1 MSKILSSIGIGS
13 AEVDTIL
20 PRDHVSPGETIEAI
34 VEVDGGSE
42 EQEIDDIYF
51 SIVTQYQTEEG
62 IDTEAVSTFKMAEAF
77 TIHPGEQREIPVE
90 IEIPYNTPLTMGS
103 TDVWI
108 RTGLDIDWAVDPK
121 DKDEIEVRPDERL
134 QAMFDAVEDLGFSF
148 HSSEV
153 MKSTHGSFTS
163 QSFVQEFEFKPHG
176 GPFAGDLDELEL
188 IPMPSPDGVEVIVEV
203 DRRGG
208 IFDAMGDWDET
219 KTQMHFT
226 EADPDALQ
234 EQFEALIREN
244 L

>member
-20 PRDHVSPGETIEAI
+20 PRDHVSPGETIEAT
-34 VEVDGGSE
+34 VEIDGGSDR
-42 EQEIDDIYF
+42 QEVDDVYF
-51 SIVTQYQTEEG
+51 SIVTRYQTEEG
-62 IDTEAVSTFKMAEAF
+62 YDTQPVSTFKMAEAF
-77 TIHPGEQREIPVE
+77 TIEPGEEREIPVS

-103 TDVWI
+103 TAVWI

-121 DKDEIEVRPDERL
+121 DKDEIQVRPDDRL
-134 QAMFDAVEDLGFSF
+134 QAMFDAVEALGFSF

-153 MKSTHGSFTS
+153 MKSSHGSFTS

-176 GPFAGDLDELEL
+176 GPFAGELDELEL
-188 IPMPSPDGVEVIVEV
+188 IPMPSEDEVDVIVEV

-219 KTQMHFT
+219 KTQMSF
-226 EADPDALQ
+226 ADADADALE
-234 EQFEALIREN
+234 EQFETLIREH